1 MSYANR
7 LRFRAVCRQWRVAA
21 QEQHP
26 LLKFRV
32 VCCPRW
38 RAAAA
43 LPVMLRQRL
52 ARAIQ
57 STMPWWWRDR
67 QSSVS
72 DLVERG
78 SYSTPLGLGEH
89 FVEQLARCKCIRV
102 RVAVGGA
109 RELQRECPAQRW
121 WMAMAAATMRSVG
134 ITISEHMHKATGDW
148 FCTDS
153 VKKGHRFSPPFYFR
167 CYSKDLLIKQYIVDY
182 TMQLASET

>member
-1 MSYANR
+1 
-7 LRFRAVCRQWRVAA
+7 
-21 QEQHP
+21 
-26 LLKFRV
+26 
-32 VCCPRW
+32 
-38 RAAAA
+38 
-43 LPVMLRQRL
+43 MLRQRL

-109 RELQRECPAQRW
+109 R
-121 WMAMAAATMRSVG
+121 T
-134 ITISEHMHKATGDW
+134 ATGMSGTEVVDGDGGGHHA
-148 FCTDS
+148 FCGYHNFRAYAQGHRGL
-153 VKKGHRFSPPFYFR
+153 VLHRFSEKRTQIQSTILF
-167 CYSKDLLIKQYIVDY
+167 SLLQ
-182 TMQLASET
+182 